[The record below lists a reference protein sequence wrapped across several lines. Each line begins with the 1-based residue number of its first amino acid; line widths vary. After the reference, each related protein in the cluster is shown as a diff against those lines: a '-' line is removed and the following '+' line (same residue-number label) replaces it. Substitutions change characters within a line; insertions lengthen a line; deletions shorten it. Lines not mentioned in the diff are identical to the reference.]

1 MQFEQQSNGL
11 TSSFSRYFNWST
23 MNIQKRLPIRGSKI
37 ELHFRITRR
46 KHRTFNV
53 YLDTKKIDIYQTTSK
68 SNPARF
74 SSQRR
79 IKKSG
84 PFPSSDPLSRSTADQ
99 FQEGISKISDLAG
112 VKSLAFRTI
121 IVESVECNADTRK
134 RRRYLGFLGFCA
146 RSKSFGS
153 NLQFLTRD
161 GRGR

>member
-1 MQFEQQSNGL
+1 MQFEQQSNDQVPFL
-11 TSSFSRYFNWST
+11 DISINQQWIYRNDCLFENQRSNYTF
-23 MNIQKRLPIRGSKI
+23 
-37 ELHFRITRR
+37 ELHEENAVRL
-46 KHRTFNV
+46 TF
-53 YLDTKKIDIYQTTSK
+53 TWI
-68 SNPARF
+68 R
-74 SSQRR
+74 
-79 IKKSG
+79 KKSTFIK
-84 PFPSSDPLSRSTADQ
+84 PKAILPNPLLKGELRKAILSLPPILCLVSTTDQ